1 MNLKRVAS
9 MRSFSERIF
18 LGVGVFAFAG
28 WMLDCQ
34 DHDLFGGIVDDVV
47 DEVLV
52 ATSHQLPDATY
63 LLASPDA
70 RKENQGL

>member
-1 MNLKRVAS
+1 LNQL
-9 MRSFSERIF
+9 IF
-18 LGVGVFAFAG
+18 LGVGVFAFTR

-47 DEVLV
+47 DEVLL

-70 RKENQGL
+70 GKENQGL